1 MPKTQRLFHAG
12 LYVYAFGSFAA
23 GIFDLIWGNFDAAH
37 QPIQAW
43 GNSIPGITVFAYIT
57 GVWMVLGAVMLLWRR
72 SQRTGGVL
80 LAVVYFVFALFWLP
94 RFHSVTHYLGATVP
108 VYIGVFSGVGTELMA
123 FAAGVLIW
131 ASLDARE
138 LSSSSVAV
146 TAMRWIFGICA
157 IAFGLA
163 QLTDV
168 KDSLMFVPKWLPP
181 GAEFWVIFT
190 GVCFVLSGL
199 AILSGILD
207 VLAAWLL
214 GLMFLVFNVTIL
226 PSFIFANPKNHAA
239 WGGNAYNL
247 AAVGSSWIL
256 AAAIARRRDTASE
269 PRLVKP

>member
-43 GNSIPGITVFAYIT
+43 GDSVPHIGVFAYVT
-57 GVWMVLGAVMLLWRR
+57 GLWMILGSIALLWRR
-72 SQRTGGVL
+72 SERTGGAA
-80 LAVVYFVFALFWLP
+80 LAAVYFVFALFWLP
-94 RFHSVTHYLGATVP
+94 RFYSAAHYLGGTIP
-108 VYIGVFSGVGTELMA
+108 VYIGVVGGVGTELIA
-123 FAAGVLIW
+123 FAAGALIW
-131 ASLDARE
+131 ASDGRE
-138 LSSSSVAV
+138 SPSLLVAA
-146 TAMRWIFGICA
+146 TMRWIFGICA
-157 IAFGLA
+157 IGFGLA

-207 VLAAWLL
+207 VLAASLL
-214 GLMFLVFNVTIL
+214 GLMFLLFNVTIL